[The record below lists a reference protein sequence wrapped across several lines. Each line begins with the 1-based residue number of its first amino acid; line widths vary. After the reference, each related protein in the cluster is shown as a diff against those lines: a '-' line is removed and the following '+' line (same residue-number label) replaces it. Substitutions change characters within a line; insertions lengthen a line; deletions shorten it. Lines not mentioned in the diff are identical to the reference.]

1 MPALFII
8 TGSNGAGK
16 STVGH
21 TYLPLE
27 IQNKYTPF
35 DGDKLAHAKKRELR
49 KQIKSAKEAGRIAD
63 EWIEQHFRET
73 IKKVLALNDHFV
85 YEGHFRDDQSW
96 RTPKKFK
103 RNKYFLSLIFMGL
116 SDPHQSELRVIE
128 RAKFGGHNVPLY
140 EIEANFYGN
149 LDKVN
154 RNYKLFDELHIIDT
168 SESLKHKVLL
178 HLRQGEILSY
188 VPSQQL
194 PKWFIRFLP
203 NLLKFIKDEESSEK
217 DNNRLKS

>member
-16 STVGH
+16 STVGY
-21 TYLPLE
+21 TYLPPE
-27 IQNKYTPF
+27 IQDKYPPF
-35 DGDKLAHAKKRELR
+35 DGDKLAHNKKRELR
-49 KQIKSAKEAGRIAD
+49 KEVISFKEAGRMAD
-63 EWIEQHFRET
+63 EWLEQHFRKEV
-73 IKKVLALNDHFV
+73 KKALTQNDHFV
-85 YEGHFRDDQSW
+85 YEGHFRDEQSW
-96 RTPKKFK
+96 RIPKTFRRK
-103 RNKYFLSLIFMGL
+103 KYFLSLIFMGL

-154 RNYKLFDELHIIDT
+154 KNYRLFNELHVIDT

-178 HLRQGEILSY
+178 HLREGKVLSY
-188 VPSQQL
+188 VASKYLPLWFVKYL
-194 PKWFIRFLP
+194 PK
-203 NLLKFIKDEESSEK
+203 LLNIIKKEEYLE
-217 DNNRLKS
+217 